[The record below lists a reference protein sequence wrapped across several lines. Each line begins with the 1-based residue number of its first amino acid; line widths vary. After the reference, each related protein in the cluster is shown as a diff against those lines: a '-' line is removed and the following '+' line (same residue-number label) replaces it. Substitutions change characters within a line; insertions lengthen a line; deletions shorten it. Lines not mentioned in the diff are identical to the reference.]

1 MKKTDPPVNTGRNQ
15 DGRFRKGAS
24 GNPSG
29 KPKGARHRTTIAIEE
44 LMGDHGENVTLRVL
58 ERAIKHSDMTAA
70 KLVLER
76 ICPPRRGRPVK
87 FKLPAITDI
96 GSVLQ
101 AHAELLRLVGT
112 GTLTAE
118 EAQPISDLLTAHLKA
133 VESTEI
139 AARLAEVE
147 RQMGVKK

>member
-70 KLVLER
+70 RLVLER

-87 FKLPAITDI
+87 FKLPPITDV

-101 AHAELLRLVGT
+101 AHAELLHLVAT
-112 GTLTAE
+112 GALTAE
-118 EAQPISDLLTAHLKA
+118 EAEPISALLMAHVKGI
-133 VESTEI
+133 ETTEI

-147 RQMGVKK
+147 RQMGVRK